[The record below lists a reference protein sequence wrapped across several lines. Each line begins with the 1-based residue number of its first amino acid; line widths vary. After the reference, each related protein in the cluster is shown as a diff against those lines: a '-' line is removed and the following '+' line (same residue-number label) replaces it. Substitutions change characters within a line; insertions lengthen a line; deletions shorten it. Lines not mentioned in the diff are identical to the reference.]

1 MRPDLVKQIIDLIGH
16 LTLEEQFTVF
26 EQLARQLR
34 RDLGDK
40 KQTSDLYGLWQ
51 DRFPTDFDL
60 DSVLDEMRHD
70 WQKEWAELT
79 T

>member
-1 MRPDLVKQIIDLIGH
+1 MRSDLVQRIIDLISQ
-16 LTLEEQFTVF
+16 LTLEERFAVF
-26 EQLARQLR
+26 EQLARQLGQ
-34 RDLGDK
+34 DLHE
-40 KQTSDLYGLWQ
+40 KQASDVYALWQ

>member
-51 DRFPTDFDL
+51 DQFLTDFDL
-60 DSVLDEMRHD
+60 DSALDQMRHD
-70 WQKEWAELT
+70 WEKEWIELT